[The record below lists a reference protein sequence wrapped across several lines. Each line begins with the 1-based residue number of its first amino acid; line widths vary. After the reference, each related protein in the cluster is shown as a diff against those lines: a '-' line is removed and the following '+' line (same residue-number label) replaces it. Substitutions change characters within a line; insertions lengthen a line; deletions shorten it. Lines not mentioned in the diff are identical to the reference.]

1 MVHVIA
7 TITAKPGTRDRV
19 LEAFHWVTPLVR
31 AEDGCIEY
39 QAATDVKTTLAVQ
52 DGPREDVI
60 TVVEKWASLEALY
73 AHTKAPH
80 MAEYRTR
87 VSEFVTGVRLVVAE
101 NA

>member
-19 LEAFHWVTPLVR
+19 LEAFRWVTPLVR

-60 TVVEKWASLEALY
+60 TVVEKWASLDALY
-73 AHTKAPH
+73 AHTKAAH

>member
-7 TITAKPGTRDRV
+7 TITAKPGTRERV
-19 LEAFHWVTPLVR
+19 LEAFGWVTPLVR
-31 AEDGCIEY
+31 AEDGCLEY

-60 TVVEKWASLEALY
+60 TVVEKWESLEALY

-80 MAEYRTR
+80 MAEYRER
-87 VSEFVTGVRLVVAE
+87 VKEFVTGVRLVVAE